1 MTISIR
7 YIPVILTG
15 IVVIVGLNVFA
26 AVRDS
31 RAFKQLEEK
40 NPLEGTPIQLN
51 RVQQDAQPQY
61 QQLQVI
67 PFIN

>member
-40 NPLEGTPIQLN
+40 NIQLN
-51 RVQQDAQPQY
+51 RVQDAQPQY

>member
-40 NPLEGTPIQLN
+40 NIQLK
-51 RVQQDAQPQY
+51 RVQDAQPQY